1 MSIKRGDI
9 FWADLNPTKGSEI
22 NKTRP
27 VLIVSN
33 DIANHYSSVVTILP
47 ITSKTKKVYPFEVL
61 LDRTE
66 GNITFD
72 SKIKANQI
80 RTIDKSRLKEKI
92 GHLSDEKMEKTDI
105 AILLHLG
112 INLDILR

>member
-1 MSIKRGDI
+1 MRFKRGEI

-22 NKTRP
+22 NKIRP
-27 VLIVSN
+27 VIIVSN
-33 DIANHYSSVVTILP
+33 NIANQHSSVVTILP
-47 ITSKTKKVYPFEVL
+47 ITSNTKNIYPFEVL
-61 LDRTE
+61 LDKKE
-66 GNITFD
+66 ANITYD

-92 GHLSDEKMEKTDI
+92 EQLSAGKMRNVDN

-112 INLDILR
+112 IKIKS